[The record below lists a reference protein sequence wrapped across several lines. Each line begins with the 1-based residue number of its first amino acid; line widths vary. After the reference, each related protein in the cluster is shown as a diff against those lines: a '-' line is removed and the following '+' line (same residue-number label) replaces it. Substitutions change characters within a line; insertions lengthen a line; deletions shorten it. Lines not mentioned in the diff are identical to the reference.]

1 MTLSKHSNNKKPEN
15 NLKKDSYQRPFLKWA
30 GGKYRLLPRILKAL
44 PEGKK
49 LIEPFVGSGVVFLNA
64 EYDRY
69 LLSDIN
75 PDLINLFND
84 LKYGKSEFID
94 YCSSFFVDKNNQE
107 KRFYQL
113 REYFNQ
119 LAPGKE
125 RSALFLYFNRHGY
138 NGLCRYNQSG
148 GFNVPFGR
156 YKKPYFPASEM
167 EFFYKK
173 AKKAEFRCQPF
184 LKTMAHSRKGSV
196 IYCDPPYL
204 PWSLTA
210 SFTSYSPQVFSLDN
224 QRELALEASHLSSR
238 GVPVVVANHDT
249 KFARLIYD
257 KASTIESFPVRR
269 FISCDGKGRNQAQE
283 LMAIY
288 K

>member
-1 MTLSKHSNNKKPEN
+1 MARQQLYYSLNMKQTKNSF
-15 NLKKDSYQRPFLKWA
+15 QRPFLKWA

-44 PEGKK
+44 PQGKK
-49 LIEPFVGSGVVFLNA
+49 LIEPFVGSGVVFLNTDY
-64 EYDRY
+64 ERY
-69 LLSDIN
+69 LLTDIN

-84 LKYGKSEFID
+84 LKRGKSEFID
-94 YCSSFFVDKNNQE
+94 YCSQYFTDKNNSE
-107 KRFYQL
+107 KKFYQL
-113 REYFNQ
+113 RDHFNQ
-119 LAPGKE
+119 LEAGWE

-138 NGLCRYNQSG
+138 NGLCRYNRSG

-156 YKKPYFPASEM
+156 YKKPYFPKAEM
-167 EFFYKK
+167 EHFFAK

-184 LKTMAHSRKGSV
+184 LKTMSHSRKGSV
-196 IYCDPPYL
+196 VYCDPPYL

-210 SFTSYSPQVFSLDN
+210 NFTSYAKQDFSLDE
-224 QRELALEASHLSSR
+224 QRMLAIEAATLANR

-249 KFARLIYD
+249 QFARMIYD
-257 KASTIESFPVRR
+257 KASKIESFPVRR
-269 FISCDGKGRNQAQE
+269 FISCDGKGRKNAQE

>member
-1 MTLSKHSNNKKPEN
+1 MKQNPQKF
-15 NLKKDSYQRPFLKWA
+15 QRPFLKWA

-44 PEGKK
+44 PTGKK
-49 LIEPFVGSGVVFLNA
+49 LIEPFVGSGVVFLNTN
-64 EYDRY
+64 YDRY

-84 LKYGKSEFID
+84 LKKGKNEFID
-94 YCSSFFVDKNNQE
+94 YCSEFFTEKTNNE
-107 KRFYQL
+107 KYFYQL
-113 REYFNQ
+113 REHFNQ
-119 LAPGKE
+119 LKAGKE

-138 NGLCRYNQSG
+138 NGLCRYNRSG

-156 YKKPYFPASEM
+156 YKRPYFPAQEM
-167 EFFYKK
+167 EIFYQKSQ
-173 AKKAEFRCQPF
+173 KAEFRCQPF

-210 SFTSYSPQVFSLDN
+210 NFTSYAKQDFSLDE
-224 QRELALEASHLSSR
+224 QRDLALEAAHLAER

-249 KFARLIYD
+249 PFARMIYE
-257 KASTIESFPVRR
+257 KASKIESFPVRR
-269 FISCDGKGRNQAQE
+269 FISCDGKGRTNAQE
-283 LMAIY
+283 VMAIY
-288 K
+288 SRK